1 MAIRSLK
8 SGTFSRSGLV
18 GNPVIMPGSYE
29 SISSASGTGSS
40 GTITFSSIPSTY
52 THLQIRGIGRNSY
65 PSTQVNVRFNSD
77 TGSNYANHMLYGE
90 GNLPYAAQ
98 NTNQAF
104 FRFYGL
110 SYSSLTSGI
119 MSAHVMDILD
129 YSNTNKYKTARTLGG
144 FDANGSGEQGLF
156 SGLWMSTAAVTS
168 IDLIAASGNWTTD
181 TRFALYG
188 IA

>member
-29 SISSASGTGSS
+29 SIASASGTGSS

-77 TGSNYANHMLYGE
+77 TGSNYAIV
-90 GNLPYAAQ
+90 YA
-98 NTNQAF
+98 
-104 FRFYGL
+104 
-110 SYSSLTSGI
+110 
-119 MSAHVMDILD
+119 
-129 YSNTNKYKTARTLGG
+129 
-144 FDANGSGEQGLF
+144 F
-156 SGLWMSTAAVTS
+156 S
-168 IDLIAASGNWTTD
+168 IP
-181 TRFALYG
+181 
-188 IA
+188 

>member
-1 MAIRSLK
+1 M
-8 SGTFSRSGLV
+8 V

-29 SISSASGTGSS
+29 SIASASGTGSS

-52 THLQIRGIGRNSY
+52 THLQIRAIGRNSY
-65 PSTQVNVRFNSD
+65 PATQFNTRFNSD
-77 TGSNYANHMLYGE
+77 TGANYAWHTFYGT
-90 GNLPYAAQ
+90 GAA
-98 NTNQAF
+98 TAGSGSASATLIGT
-104 FRFYGL
+104 YGL

-119 MSAHVMDILD
+119 MSSHTIDILD
-129 YSNTNKYKTARTLGG
+129 YANTSKYTTTKTLGG
-144 FDANGSGEQGLF
+144 YDANGSGEFGFF
-156 SGLWMSTAAVTS
+156 SGLWMNTAAVTS